1 MFADIVN
8 VLIFKGKQ
16 IIHEDSLRDLNGT
29 SPFKTDKNKLHEQE
43 RDVFK
48 LWKGYGINLVL
59 FGVEN
64 QTEPYKEMPF
74 SVISYDG
81 ASYKSQLLRVK
92 KKLVNGKINV
102 FDIGAMTMDEAAMF
116 KSDFREVA
124 EHFIKVRNDREY
136 VYYYAIK
143 I

>member
-1 MFADIVN
+1 M
-8 VLIFKGKQ
+8 
-16 IIHEDSLRDLNGT
+16 
-29 SPFKTDKNKLHEQE
+29 
-43 RDVFK
+43 
-48 LWKGYGINLVL
+48 
-59 FGVEN
+59 
-64 QTEPYKEMPF
+64 
-74 SVISYDG
+74 
-81 ASYKSQLLRVK
+81 
-92 KKLVNGKINV
+92 NGKINV

>member
-64 QTEPYKEMPF
+64 QTE
-74 SVISYDG
+74 
-81 ASYKSQLLRVK
+81 SYKDMHL
-92 KKLVNGKINV
+92 G
-102 FDIGAMTMDEAAMF
+102 
-116 KSDFREVA
+116 
-124 EHFIKVRNDREY
+124 
-136 VYYYAIK
+136 
-143 I
+143 